1 MRRLIYTVAA
11 FLAGCV
17 AMALLLREH
26 DPTEERVNRVT
37 VRDTIR
43 CYYPVARESV
53 VVRYERVRL
62 PVAGDKPR
70 EPEQTGTAVAESV
83 VADSAEV
90 VVPITRREYRDS
102 SYRVWISGYM
112 ASLDSIETYTRH
124 DYTRVTGVAGQ
135 RRWHVGVT
143 AGCGYGRSGFGPYIG
158 VGVSY
163 SIFSF

>member
-1 MRRLIYTVAA
+1 MRRLIYAVAA
-11 FLAGCV
+11 FLTGCI
-17 AMALLLREH
+17 AMALLLRGH
-26 DPTEERVNRVT
+26 NPTEERANRVR
-37 VRDTIR
+37 VCDTIR
-43 CYYPVARESV
+43 CYYPVARDSV

-62 PVAGDKPR
+62 PVAGDKSPGL
-70 EPEQTGTAVAESV
+70 EQTGTAVADSA

-90 VVPITRREYRDS
+90 VVPIAQKEYRDS

-124 DYTRVTGVAGQ
+124 DYTRVTGVAGR

>member
-1 MRRLIYTVAA
+1 MCGVVC

-17 AMALLLREH
+17 AMALLLRGINL
-26 DPTEERVNRVT
+26 TEERANMVT
-37 VRDTIR
+37 VYDTIR
-43 CYYPVARESV
+43 CYYPVVRDSV

-62 PVAGDKPR
+62 RVAGDKSPGL
-70 EPEQTGTAVAESV
+70 EQTGTVVADSV

-112 ASLDSIETYTRH
+112 ASLDSIETYGRH
-124 DYTRVTGVAGQ
+124 DYTGVTAGVER

-143 AGCGYGRSGFGPYIG
+143 AGCGYGRCGFGPYIG
-158 VGVSY
+158 IGVSY